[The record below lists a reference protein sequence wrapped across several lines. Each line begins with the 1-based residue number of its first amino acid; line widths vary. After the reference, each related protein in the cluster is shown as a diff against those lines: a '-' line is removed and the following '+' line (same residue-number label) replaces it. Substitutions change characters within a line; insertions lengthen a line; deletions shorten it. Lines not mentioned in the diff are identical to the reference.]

1 MNHGHFANME
11 TKIESTLF
19 GHSFLL
25 YLEWSTSFQQ
35 RTSAERMHT
44 NIKLFSLTAT
54 CIFPNPCCSLAW
66 LLVHQSVRYS
76 PRGKIILLLIKYGA
90 FSAVSF
96 GVASSW
102 PDKNIQRWH
111 CCLPACLLLF
121 VSVVELCCFLHGHL
135 PSTGLFLTLFH
146 FSGIAYLTDN

>member
-1 MNHGHFANME
+1 MAARLLQHLCQFVNPLFRWIIHLGFTQIYLVYFIRYKFQEICAHESWPLCKHGNKDRKY
-11 TKIESTLF
+11 TVF

-102 PDKNIQRWH
+102 PDKNIQR
-111 CCLPACLLLF
+111 
-121 VSVVELCCFLHGHL
+121 
-135 PSTGLFLTLFH
+135 
-146 FSGIAYLTDN
+146 